1 MHALLAEFAR
11 QRMLTTQIHQTGK
24 SIINKTKM
32 IEFVFD
38 QTFEVSD
45 SYIRRE
51 KVVIIIYI

>member
-1 MHALLAEFAR
+1 
-11 QRMLTTQIHQTGK
+11 
-24 SIINKTKM
+24 M

-51 KVVIIIYI
+51 KVVIIIYIWLDLTRNQHTNFFYRIDFGFY